1 MPGFFFSPAVAG
13 SASLTNPPVT
23 QTTVMPIQPSPDQLY
38 FVEPNS
44 KLTGKL
50 SWSTEKSG
58 FLKKRP
64 VFPLMRNG
72 KPFFLAFRTSDTIP
86 AFPVTLCQQ
95 LMAKKSSTDEFVF
108 DPQNDVSVCKMTFG
122 SDMMSSFRDLESQ
135 IETQLY
141 PDNQNRSVPWSPEF
155 RSIRVTDTAK
165 TQTATL
171 RMIFSSSLY
180 RSDIKTKQFLNTHL
194 AYTKAKQGRDDMI
207 AAKQASELFNP
218 LLNAL
223 IVCPLRRHNPES
235 EFGPAKDEIFFEI
248 KLARQQPSNLLPLRV
263 GEEPRR
269 DFHTGIRQ
277 MNSSYVPP
285 AYLCDAPRFH
295 VNDMKDLNLSHCLI
309 FKKYVCVK
317 DNYIQTL
324 LLTCDSCHFRLDT
337 QTTDDRTR
345 TRLTISEKQHKPLL
359 DAVQSI
365 AKALE
370 LQPNIS
376 TSCSVHFYSQT
387 SKDYPTP
394 VMSSNAAGRN
404 PEDGTFFTDEMV
416 FALAK
421 YSDDVNKLSLVPV
434 SLGNFHPLSSAD
446 PKIDIPLSTSSASS
460 SLSCDYILQTPSF
473 AEVPLTVS
481 KVIALDHLAAKRR
494 MAFLYHASNDVEAKF
509 LLNTGGE
516 ASDLLALK
524 YCDIEDGTEDVLD
537 QQQDGRY
544 TNKMTLKATPSECD
558 LPALRDLYDSAVQ
571 SFVDKISEEFSVKI
585 DDAERNCSWTEN
597 GKDSD
602 GDYRGSNM
610 IKIDL
615 AGYGNI
621 IGADEFNRDQP
632 ISRTEFFNL
641 CMANRGENNTVNLQI
656 GVVAKMKVS
665 AVISK
670 PKKLKTE
677 RGSVQSVTL
686 SKLTVKFRAEHIC
699 VRTPQI
705 TEFSFDGLI

>member
-1 MPGFFFSPAVAG
+1 MPLQATS
-13 SASLTNPPVT
+13 
-23 QTTVMPIQPSPDQLY
+23 DQLY

-44 KLTGKL
+44 KLKGKL

-58 FLKKRP
+58 FIKKRP
-64 VFPLMRNG
+64 VYPLMRDG
-72 KPFFLAFRTSDTIP
+72 KPFFLAFRTSDAIP
-86 AFPVTLCQQ
+86 ALSLTLCQQ
-95 LMAKKSSTDEFVF
+95 LMAKKSSTDEFIF

-135 IETQLY
+135 LETQLY
-141 PDNQNRSVPWSPEF
+141 PDNHTRSVPWSPEY

-180 RSDIKTKQFLNTHL
+180 RSDIKTKHFLNTHL
-194 AYTKAKQGRDDMI
+194 AYTKAKQGRDDLTV
-207 AAKQASELFNP
+207 AKQASELFNP
-218 LLNAL
+218 VLNAL

-235 EFGPAKDEIFFEI
+235 EFGSAKDEIFFEI
-248 KLARQQPSNLLPLRV
+248 KHARQQPSNLLPLRV
-263 GEEPRR
+263 GEDPRR

-285 AYLCDAPRFH
+285 AYLCEAPRIH
-295 VNDMKDLNLSHCLI
+295 VESVKELLSDLSDDCLI
-309 FKKYVCVK
+309 FKKYVCRK
-317 DNYIQTL
+317 NDFLQTL
-324 LLTCDSCHFRLDT
+324 LLKCDSCHFRLDT

-345 TRLTISEKQHKPLL
+345 TRLTVCEKQQKALL
-359 DAVQSI
+359 DAVQAI
-365 AKALE
+365 AKILE
-370 LQPNIS
+370 MQPNVS
-376 TSCSVHFYSQT
+376 TSCSVHFFSQT

-394 VMSSNAAGRN
+394 VMSSKEAGRN
-404 PEDGTFFTDEMV
+404 PDDGTFFTDEMV

-421 YSDDVNKLSLVPV
+421 YSDEVNKLSLVPV
-434 SLGNFHPLSSAD
+434 SLGNFHPLGSAD
-446 PKIDIPLSTSSASS
+446 PHVEIAISSSNAAS

-473 AEVPLTVS
+473 ADVPLTVS

-494 MAFLYHASNDVEAKF
+494 MAFLYHAANDVEAKF

-516 ASDLLALK
+516 ASDLLSLK
-524 YCDIEDGTEDVLD
+524 YCDIEDGTEDLLD

-558 LPALRDLYDSAVQ
+558 LPALRDLYHSAVQ

-585 DDAERNCSWTEN
+585 DDSERNCSWTED
-597 GKDSD
+597 GKDSE
-602 GDYRGSNM
+602 GDYRGTNM

-621 IGADEFNRDQP
+621 IGADEFNKNQP
-632 ISRTEFFNL
+632 ISRTEFYNL
-641 CMANRGENNTVNLQI
+641 CMANRGENNTVNLKI

-686 SKLTVKFRAEHIC
+686 SKLTVKFRAENIC
-699 VRTPQI
+699 VRTPEI

>member
-1 MPGFFFSPAVAG
+1 
-13 SASLTNPPVT
+13 
-23 QTTVMPIQPSPDQLY
+23 
-38 FVEPNS
+38 
-44 KLTGKL
+44 
-50 SWSTEKSG
+50 
-58 FLKKRP
+58 
-64 VFPLMRNG
+64 
-72 KPFFLAFRTSDTIP
+72 
-86 AFPVTLCQQ
+86 
-95 LMAKKSSTDEFVF
+95 
-108 DPQNDVSVCKMTFG
+108 
-122 SDMMSSFRDLESQ
+122 
-135 IETQLY
+135 
-141 PDNQNRSVPWSPEF
+141 
-155 RSIRVTDTAK
+155 
-165 TQTATL
+165 
-171 RMIFSSSLY
+171 
-180 RSDIKTKQFLNTHL
+180 
-194 AYTKAKQGRDDMI
+194 
-207 AAKQASELFNP
+207 
-218 LLNAL
+218 
-223 IVCPLRRHNPES
+223 
-235 EFGPAKDEIFFEI
+235 
-248 KLARQQPSNLLPLRV
+248 
-263 GEEPRR
+263 
-269 DFHTGIRQ
+269 

-558 LPALRDLYDSAVQ
+558 LPALRDLYDSACRA
-571 SFVDKISEEFSVKI
+571 SSTKYP
-585 DDAERNCSWTEN
+585 RN
-597 GKDSD
+597 
-602 GDYRGSNM
+602 
-610 IKIDL
+610 
-615 AGYGNI
+615 
-621 IGADEFNRDQP
+621 FP
-632 ISRTEFFNL
+632 
-641 CMANRGENNTVNLQI
+641 
-656 GVVAKMKVS
+656 
-665 AVISK
+665 
-670 PKKLKTE
+670 
-677 RGSVQSVTL
+677 
-686 SKLTVKFRAEHIC
+686 
-699 VRTPQI
+699 
-705 TEFSFDGLI
+705 